1 MKIIVLALTMLVSVQ
16 ASYGQKWKEWF
27 RQRKTQ
33 IEYLVNQIAAYKVY
47 YDYLQKGY
55 SIVKDG
61 TRIIGDIKEGDFNL
75 HNGYFLSLKSV
86 NPAVKNYSRVAAI
99 LADQAALLKQFRGL
113 ITFSAESGQF
123 SSTERQYIAALYNN
137 LNAECLKDLGDLEM
151 VITSGIVEMTDNER
165 LAFIDRLYNETK
177 EKVGFA
183 TSVSRQAAALALHRT
198 RATSDAY
205 VLKKLY
211 GE

>member
-1 MKIIVLALTMLVSVQ
+1 MKIVVVVLTMLVSVQ

-86 NPAVKNYSRVAAI
+86 NPAIKNYSHVAAI
-99 LADQAALLKQFRGL
+99 LSDQAALLKQFRGL
-113 ITFSAESGQF
+113 INYSTESGQF
-123 SSTERQYIAALYNN
+123 SASERQYITELYTK
-137 LNAECLKDLGDLEM
+137 LNVECLKDLGDLEM
-151 VITSGIVEMTDNER
+151 VITSGEVEMTDDER
-165 LAFIDRLYNETK
+165 LALIEKIYYETQ
-177 EKVGFA
+177 EKVMFA
-183 TSVSRQAAALALHRT
+183 ASFSRQAAALALHRT
-198 RATSDAY
+198 RAASDMY
-205 VLKKLY
+205 MLKKLY